1 MSGTPSADSPRFAS
15 GGKPDRYRVISVV
28 LLVLAIALVT
38 TGVALLTY
46 GPSVRGGAPAP
57 LPPARP
63 VVDAKQP
70 EITPPR
76 PVPSNTLSIP
86 SLEITTP
93 LVVEPVVYHSLQ
105 IPGDVHIVGLWDGGG
120 QLDGTSGT
128 VLLAGHVNHAGQGE
142 GALWNLAGI
151 HINAPVYT
159 SGPSG
164 QLTTWKVDQVIAV
177 PKDRLPQS
185 IFTATGQRR
194 LVIVTCGG
202 TLLSDGHYADNVIVL
217 ATPVV
222 QSDASSA

>member
-1 MSGTPSADSPRFAS
+1 MSGAPSADSPRFAS
-15 GGKPDRYRVISVV
+15 GSKPARYRAISVV
-28 LLVLAIALVT
+28 LAVLAIALAT
-38 TGVALLTY
+38 TGAALLIY
-46 GPSVRGGAPAP
+46 GPSARGGASAP

-70 EITPPR
+70 AITPPR

-86 SLEITTP
+86 SLDITAP
-93 LVVEPVVYHSLQ
+93 LVVEPVVDHSLQ
-105 IPGDVHIVGLWDGGG
+105 IPGDVHTVGVWDGGG

-128 VLLAGHVNHAGQGE
+128 VLLAGHVNYAGQGE
-142 GALWNLAGI
+142 GSLWSLADI
-151 HINAPVYT
+151 HINAPIYT

-177 PKDRLPQS
+177 PKDQLPQS

-202 TLLSDGHYADNVIVL
+202 TLLSDGHYVDNVIVL

-222 QSDASSA
+222 QSVSSST